1 MNDLQLIKK
10 FKNEVEIDID
20 KLLKKISINQLIKF
34 ILVTMEDLFNHEYFI
49 FSREIIAEE
58 FSYLLYKKLENN
70 KNKINL
76 FKIINE
82 DYTKFLENNKNLFSD
97 LTSLFMVRNTI
108 RNMEIYIEKQGYII
122 ENKNSTIKIK
132 HPIKELQHYDMLGY
146 LRNSLEGSNIGFES
160 ISKKKLSLSDILDI
174 ATKYE
179 TMNAIK
185 YEIRSSNTEKEL
197 IIFQFDPVYL
207 ANLTRIITNSH
218 DAKFNQVMSKY
229 FDNSQIELTDKCT
242 KKGNIRWIDL
252 FHVSLVLDYI
262 SLYISK
268 IIKEKATS
276 YRMAN
281 NSKLLLMTNK
291 QLENFFLDIFTELNN
306 DININDVKN
315 FIGRFTINILSD
327 TKRIDLQFTPIIKV
341 EERSF
346 VLFNTFSLT
355 DIMRAYINNNNLA
368 LDDQGQKFENE
379 VYKRLKIGFPE
390 NKIFTSIKYNDYY
403 EKKGEID
410 ICLIGKKSIFFI
422 ECKNSLLSIS
432 ASSATNNYE
441 YIFKAKSQ
449 LEQVERCF
457 NTDRN
462 KFLKKYCNLNISGIE
477 EYSLYKIII
486 LSNKNISG
494 LNFSNIAV
502 RDIYSLDRLIINGVI
517 NTLSINEK
525 NEIEVIDS
533 ISLYENKINFQERDF
548 INYINNDFIFF
559 DKLNKLAQ
567 KKINHNKYKDYTFES
582 FNYFVDMRI

>member
-10 FKNEVEIDID
+10 FKNEVEMDID

-58 FSYLLYKKLENN
+58 FSYLLYKKLDKD

-82 DYTKFLENNKNLFSD
+82 DYTKLLENNKNLFSN
-97 LTSLFMVRNTI
+97 LTSLFMARNII

-122 ENKNSTIKIK
+122 DNRNNIIKIK
-132 HPIKELQHYDMLGY
+132 HPINGLQHYDMLGY

-160 ISKKKLSLSDILDI
+160 ISKRKLSLNDILEI

-179 TMNAIK
+179 SMSAIK
-185 YEIRSSNTEKEL
+185 HEIRSANTEKEL
-197 IIFQFDPVYL
+197 IIFQFEPVYL
-207 ANLTRIITNSH
+207 ANLTKIITNSH
-218 DAKFNQVMSKY
+218 DSKFNQVMSKY
-229 FDNSQIELTDKCT
+229 FDNSQIKLTDKCT
-242 KKGNIRWIDL
+242 KKGNMRWIDL
-252 FHVSLVLDYI
+252 FNISLVLDYI

-268 IIKEKATS
+268 IIKEEATS
-276 YRMAN
+276 DRMAN

-291 QLENFFLDIFTELNN
+291 QLENFFSDIFTELNSDINAN
-306 DININDVKN
+306 DIKN
-315 FIGRFTINILSD
+315 FIGRFTINIFND
-327 TKRIDLQFTPIIKV
+327 TKRIDLQFTPILKV

-368 LDDQGQKFENE
+368 LDDQGQKFEDE

-390 NKIFTSIKYNDYY
+390 NKIFTSIKYSDYY

-410 ICLIGKKSIFFI
+410 ICLIGKKSIYFI
-422 ECKNSLLSIS
+422 ECKNSLQSIS

-441 YIFKAKSQ
+441 YILKAKLQ
-449 LEQVERCF
+449 LEQVEKCF
-457 NTDRN
+457 NIDRN
-462 KFLKKYCNLNISGIE
+462 KFLKKYCNLNISNIE

-494 LNFSNIAV
+494 LNFNNIAV
-502 RDIYSLDRLIINGVI
+502 RDIYSLDRLILNGVI
-517 NTLSINEK
+517 NTLSMNEK
-525 NEIEVIDS
+525 KEIEIVDS
-533 ISLYENKINFQERDF
+533 VSLYENKINFQEIDF

-567 KKINHNKYKDYTFES
+567 KKINHEKYKNYTFES
-582 FNYFVDMRI
+582 FDYFVDMRM